1 MNLAHCGTRREASV
15 ARMLRAGRVVG
26 DKTQEAR
33 GLVGHGGTLGSCAR
47 CSGGYGSLRPL
58 CGEGLIGGRSTTR
71 EAVEPLSD

>member
-1 MNLAHCGTRREASV
+1 M

-33 GLVGHGGTLGSCAR
+33 GLVGRGGTLGSCA
-47 CSGGYGSLRPL
+47 CCPGGYDLLRLL
-58 CGEGLIGGRSTTR
+58 CGEGLIGKSTTW